1 MTLSHPYLFTS
12 AHLDAGNIL
21 VFSRINEL
29 SHEWK
34 NGLNEVVIRYVITGG
49 ETYFIN
55 KKTFD
60 LRANCSLLVN
70 PAQSHNVTIP
80 YQKIPAQGLC
90 FTINKKMLTDVL
102 VNNSFSENY
111 LLDNPLINDNEEFDF
126 FQGIYGQDNILNQF
140 LLSVSKNID
149 TDSGVISLPPE
160 NLFYTLAHRLLV
172 SQKMIKKQVSQI
184 NASKCSTR
192 KELYK
197 RVHEA
202 RQILDDESDQPLSIS
217 EIALE
222 VGLSEFHFFRI
233 FNQAF
238 GTSPHQYRLTKRL
251 ENAKEKLSSKPVSI
265 SNLALESGFADVQ
278 SFSKA
283 FKKAFGVAPVMF
295 QKKLNS

>member
-1 MTLSHPYLFTS
+1 
-12 AHLDAGNIL
+12 
-21 VFSRINEL
+21 
-29 SHEWK
+29 
-34 NGLNEVVIRYVITGG
+34 
-49 ETYFIN
+49 
-55 KKTFD
+55 
-60 LRANCSLLVN
+60 
-70 PAQSHNVTIP
+70 
-80 YQKIPAQGLC
+80 
-90 FTINKKMLTDVL
+90 VL

-172 SQKMIKKQVSQI
+172 SQKMIKKQISQI

-202 RQILDDESDQPLSIS
+202 RQILDDESDLPLSVS
-217 EIALE
+217 EIALK

-251 ENAKEKLSSKPVSI
+251 ENAKEKLLSKPVSI

-283 FKKAFGVAPVMF
+283 FKKTFGIAPLVF
-295 QKKLNS
+295 QKKINS